1 MSEKSMPEVICLG
14 ELLIDFI
21 PVVTGMDLISTPAFK
36 KAAGGAPGNVA
47 VGLQQLGIDTGF
59 IGKVGDD
66 PFGHFLIKAL
76 SDKGVDTTS
85 VLYSEE
91 ARTGLAFVSLKA
103 DGDREFMFYRHP
115 SADMLLC
122 ADEIDDDAIK
132 AAKVLHIGSITL
144 IDDPVRRATLHAIDV
159 AIEAGCLISYDPNF
173 RPALW
178 PDEAAAKEGLLL
190 GLSKAN
196 IVKMSED
203 EVEFLTGISDLEEA
217 KNRLWH
223 DKLELM
229 VITRGSNGCC
239 YFTSKHRGEVDG
251 FKVNAIDATGAGDG
265 FVAGLLQGILKKPEC
280 INNPAS
286 LKALCRFA
294 NAVGAITT
302 TERGGIPA
310 LPNFETVESFI
321 DANS

>member
-1 MSEKSMPEVICLG
+1 MSDAICLG
-14 ELLIDFI
+14 ELLIDFV
-21 PVVTGMDLISTPAFK
+21 PTVTGTDLISAPEFK

-47 VGLQQLGIDTGF
+47 VGLQQLGINTGF

-76 SDKGVDTTS
+76 ADKGVDTSS
-85 VLYSEE
+85 VHYTNE

-103 DGDREFMFYRHP
+103 DGDREFLFYRHP
-115 SADMLLC
+115 SADIMLC
-122 ADEIDDDAIK
+122 PDEVDDDAIK
-132 AAKVLHIGSITL
+132 TAKLLHFGSITL
-144 IDDPVRRATLHAIDV
+144 IDEPVRSATLHAIDV
-159 AIEAGCLISYDPNF
+159 AIEADCLISYDPNL
-173 RPALW
+173 RLALW
-178 PDEAAAKEGLLL
+178 PDEASAKADLLL

-196 IVKMSED
+196 IVKISED
-203 EVEFLTGISDLEEA
+203 EIEFLTGISDLEEG
-217 KNRLWH
+217 KNKLWH
-223 DKLELM
+223 DKLQLM

-239 YFTSKHRGEVDG
+239 YFTAKHRGEADS
-251 FKVNAIDATGAGDG
+251 FKVQAVDATGAGDG
-265 FVAGLLQGILKKPEC
+265 FVAGLLQGILKDPES

-310 LPNFETVESFI
+310 LPNFETVQYFI
-321 DANS
+321 DSNS